1 MISQDVDQF
10 EKALL
15 SFDRLAAENIL
26 NKSDGDRTPIQFI
39 EELIV
44 PALER
49 LGTGWE
55 EGRVAL
61 SQIYMSGRICEKLVN
76 DILSPCVQK
85 RTDQP
90 RMAIGV
96 LEDYHLLGKRIVYS
110 ALRAS
115 GFELLDYGQITVDE
129 LVRRIKEE
137 RIKVLLISVL
147 MLPSALLV
155 KKVRE
160 KLKETGTEVKIVVG
174 GAPFRFDNNLWK
186 EVEADAMGN
195 NASEAVQII
204 TKIME
209 EL

>member
-49 LGTGWE
+49 LGIGWE
-55 EGRVAL
+55 QGRVAL
-61 SQIYMSGRICEKLVN
+61 SQIYMSGRICERLVD
-76 DILSPCVQK
+76 DILPPGVPEL
-85 RTDQP
+85 TDQP

-115 GFELLDYGQITVDE
+115 GFELSDYGQITVDE
-129 LVRRIKEE
+129 LVKRIKEE

-160 KLKETGTEVKIVVG
+160 KLKKTGTEVKIVVG

-186 EVEADAMGN
+186 EVGADAMGN
-195 NASEAVQII
+195 NASEAIQII